1 MIKLRPK
8 TVRDAVG
15 PFAGAVL
22 LTLWAFFIFDANW
35 LERII
40 LAIIFGFFA
49 QAIGLIAYFTASY
62 FSAWLMGEKLDT
74 KSIDIY
80 DHRVAGALL
89 LAAFVY
95 VLGQHWR
102 SSARDSIA
110 RCVREE
116 TRVSIRAVHQRG

>member
-8 TVRDAVG
+8 TVRDALA

-22 LTLWAFFIFDANW
+22 LSVWALFTFEGNW
-35 LERII
+35 IERVI
-40 LAIIFGFFA
+40 LALVFGFFA

-62 FSAWLMGEKLDT
+62 FSAWLVGEKLDT

-102 SSARDSIA
+102 NSTRETIA

-116 TRVSIRAVHQRG
+116 TRVSAFGQ